1 MRESG
6 PVAEAELDQPR
17 EQHGVRAPGLSAEP
31 AHPRHVSDRELRVS
45 DAEREH
51 VGQLL
56 QRAVGLGMLSLGEF
70 TERMDTA
77 LAAKTRGELNAVLID
92 LPGMRL
98 VGRPAAPT
106 SNFVNYPPGPA
117 FAPRPAQPISGDG
130 GSVIRARMSGVTRR
144 GRWQVPPVLR
154 LNSWMSSVT
163 LDFTQAIMTTQVVEL
178 HMDDY
183 CSGLTLVVPT
193 ETTVDLNNIDLI
205 GSSISNKVRTGPP
218 FGRLHLIVAGRV
230 RFGSVTAKHPL
241 SAHWRKLMGYQH

>member
-1 MRESG
+1 M
-6 PVAEAELDQPR
+6 
-17 EQHGVRAPGLSAEP
+17 
-31 AHPRHVSDRELRVS
+31 SDRELRVS

-98 VGRPAAPT
+98 VGRPAAP
-106 SNFVNYPPGPA
+106 SSPFVNNPPPGPA
-117 FAPRPAQPISGDG
+117 FAPRPAQPVIGDQ
-130 GSVIRARMSGVTRR
+130 GSVIRAKMSGVTRR
-144 GRWQVPPVLR
+144 GRWQVAPVLR
-154 LNSWMSSVT
+154 SNSWMSSVT

-178 HMDDY
+178 HLDDY
-183 CSGLTLVVPT
+183 CSSLTLVVPT
-193 ETTVDLNNIDLI
+193 EATVDLNNIDLI

-218 FGRLHLIVAGRV
+218 YGRLHLIVQGRV
-230 RFGSVTAKHPL
+230 RFGSVTAKHPM
-241 SAHWRKLMGYQH
+241 SAHWRRLMGYHG